1 VVITAGPSH
10 RYAPRRG
17 FIFTLGRVDI
27 GHRQKNF
34 HADQRPPIDEH
45 DATLRTAEIA
55 ILMRV

>member
-1 VVITAGPSH
+1 VFK
-10 RYAPRRG
+10 RQG